1 MNSRNSGLI
10 KGGVCLIVIWAV
22 IGLSIKLVRTAK
34 PTAEK
39 VTTYLAENDLSGM
52 SDEAQRREV
61 IGRTAEMLNGMDS
74 DELEVL
80 NGKEED
86 DPRRKLFGELNGEE
100 QLYFLERR
108 IGRAFE
114 QIMESFNAMDRDER
128 KKIVERS
135 MKRIQER
142 GDGSDGPFGEENPE
156 VAEQITD
163 AGLKAYYST
172 ANAETKIDLAPL
184 LEEMQR
190 TITQGGR
197 RR

>member
-1 MNSRNSGLI
+1 M
-10 KGGVCLIVIWAV
+10 
-22 IGLSIKLVRTAK
+22 
-34 PTAEK
+34 
-39 VTTYLAENDLSGM
+39 
-52 SDEAQRREV
+52 
-61 IGRTAEMLNGMDS
+61 
-74 DELEVL
+74 
-80 NGKEED
+80 
-86 DPRRKLFGELNGEE
+86 GELSGEE

-114 QIMESFNAMDRDER
+114 QIMDSFNEMDRDER

-135 MKRIQER
+135 LKRIRER
-142 GDGSDGPFGEENPE
+142 GDGSSGPFGEDNPE

-190 TITQGGR
+190 TITLGGR

>member
-10 KGGVCLIVIWAV
+10 KGAVCLVVIWAV
-22 IGLSIKLVRTAK
+22 IGLSIKLVRSAK

-39 VTTYLAENDLSGM
+39 VTAYLADNDLSGI
-52 SDEAQRREV
+52 SDEARRREV
-61 IGRTAEMLNGMDS
+61 IGRTAEMLNAMDS
-74 DELEVL
+74 DELEAL
-80 NGKEED
+80 NGKEDE
-86 DPRRKLFGELNGEE
+86 DPRRKLFGELSSEE

-114 QIMESFNAMDRDER
+114 QIMESFNAMERDER

-142 GDGSDGPFGEENPE
+142 GGSGGPFDEENPE

-190 TITQGGR
+190 TIAQGGR
-197 RR
+197 GR

>member
-1 MNSRNSGLI
+1 MNARNSGLI
-10 KGGVCLIVIWAV
+10 KGAICLVVIWAV
-22 IGLSIKLVRTAK
+22 IGFTVKLVRSAK
-34 PTAEK
+34 PTAAK
-39 VTTYLAENDLSGM
+39 VSAYLSENDLSEIT
-52 SDEAQRREV
+52 DEAQRREV
-61 IGRTAEMLNGMDS
+61 IGRTAKMLNAMDS
-74 DELEVL
+74 DELEAL
-80 NGKEED
+80 NGKEDE
-86 DPRRKLFGELNGEE
+86 DPRRKLFGQLDGDE

-135 MKRIQER
+135 MKRIRER
-142 GDGSDGPFGEENPE
+142 GDGTGGPFDEENPE

-190 TITQGGR
+190 TIAQGGR
-197 RR
+197 GR

>member
-10 KGGVCLIVIWAV
+10 KGGICLIVIWAV
-22 IGLSIKLVRTAK
+22 IGLSIKLVRSAK

-39 VTTYLAENDLSGM
+39 VTNYLTENDLSKI

-61 IGRTAEMLNGMDS
+61 IGRTAQMLNAMDS
-74 DELEVL
+74 DELEIL
-80 NGKEED
+80 SGREEG
-86 DPRRKLFGELNGEE
+86 DPRRMLFGELSGEE

-114 QIMESFNAMDRDER
+114 QIMESFNEMDRDER

-135 MKRIQER
+135 MKRIRER
-142 GDGSDGPFGEENPE
+142 GDGSDGPFNEENPE
-156 VAEQITD
+156 AVEQITD

-190 TITQGGR
+190 SIAQGGR
-197 RR
+197 GR

>member
-22 IGLSIKLVRTAK
+22 IGLSIKLVRSAK

-39 VTTYLAENDLSGM
+39 VTTYLVDNDLSGI
-52 SDEAQRREV
+52 SDEARRREV
-61 IGRTAEMLNGMDS
+61 IGRTAEMLNAMDA
-74 DELEVL
+74 DELEAL
-80 NGKEED
+80 NGKEEN
-86 DPRRKLFGELNGEE
+86 DPRRKLFGELSSEE

-114 QIMESFNAMDRDER
+114 QIMESFNAMDREER

-135 MKRIQER
+135 MKRIQDR
-142 GDGSDGPFGEENPE
+142 GDGNGGPFDDENPE

-190 TITQGGR
+190 TIAQGGR
-197 RR
+197 GR

>member
-22 IGLSIKLVRTAK
+22 IGLSIKLVRSAK

-39 VTTYLAENDLSGM
+39 VTSYLVDNDLSGI
-52 SDEAQRREV
+52 SDEARRREV
-61 IGRTAEMLNGMDS
+61 IGRTAEMLNAMDA
-74 DELEVL
+74 DELEAL
-80 NGKEED
+80 NRKEED
-86 DPRRKLFGELNGEE
+86 DPRRKLFGELSGEE

-114 QIMESFNAMDRDER
+114 QIMESFNSMDRDER
-128 KKIVERS
+128 KKIVEQS

-142 GDGSDGPFGEENPE
+142 GDGSGGPFDEENPE

-190 TITQGGR
+190 TIAQGGR
-197 RR
+197 GR

>member
-10 KGGVCLIVIWAV
+10 KGGVCLVVIWAV
-22 IGLSIKLVRTAK
+22 IGLSIKLVRSAK

-39 VTTYLAENDLSGM
+39 VTAYLADNSLSDI
-52 SDEAQRREV
+52 SDEARRREV
-61 IGRTAEMLNGMDS
+61 IGRTAEMLNAMDS
-74 DELEVL
+74 DELEAL
-80 NGKEED
+80 NGKEEE
-86 DPRRKLFGELNGEE
+86 DPRRKLFGELTSEE

-114 QIMESFNAMDRDER
+114 QIMESFNAMEREER

-135 MKRIQER
+135 MQRIRER
-142 GDGSDGPFGEENPE
+142 GDGTGGPFDEENPE

-197 RR
+197 GR